1 MVFRSKSARS
11 RHPGVKLDSI
21 MSDEKPREEMRYA
34 NGTVEAVL
42 RPEGYLEVVVAE
54 HRSLDWDEC
63 RKIATWLHQNGVN
76 EVRVLVTRS
85 HSYALPPDYFVHD
98 LSAGEDLG
106 VVVRRVAYFAP
117 LPTAQTLSHVVGETA
132 MRHVP
137 HEVFADRDRA
147 LAWLL
152 ADGATGA

>member
-1 MVFRSKSARS
+1 MGFRSNSARS
-11 RHPGVKLDSI
+11 RPPGAKLDAL
-21 MSDEKPREEMRYA
+21 MGEEKPRQEMRYA
-34 NGTVEAVL
+34 NGRVEAVL

-54 HRSLDWDEC
+54 HRSLDWEEC
-63 RKIATWLHQNGVN
+63 RLIAAWLRAGGVT
-76 EVRVLVTRS
+76 EVRILVTRS
-85 HSYALPPDYFVHD
+85 HQYALPPDYFFHD

-152 ADGATGA
+152 AD